1 MTIEA
6 IQIIEALRFG
16 LKRFNQLDNFD
27 EKSALYAIAF
37 SGDKFPKHFGENK
50 IIKGDIIYV
59 GKTESGIKNRIV
71 KTHFKDGRTNSST
84 LRRSLGAILIENLN
98 LKPIPNIRDYMF
110 IHESEKE
117 LTDWMIKNLSIS
129 FIPFNRGKRIIREME
144 SEIIYILNPILNI
157 NNNVNNNS
165 GSMLKELR
173 KMCREIARV

>member
-1 MTIEA
+1 MIRKTSMTIES

-16 LKRFNQLDNFD
+16 LKPFNQFDNYD

-37 SGDKFPKHFGENK
+37 NGVEFPKHFGENK

-71 KTHFKDGRTNSST
+71 KTHFKDGRTNFST

-98 LKPIPNIRDYMF
+98 LKPIPNIRDYKF

-117 LTDWMIKNLSIS
+117 LTDWMIKNLFIS
-129 FIPFNRGKRIIREME
+129 FIPFNRYSFFISHMLNGFLKPAFAFCNTIR
-144 SEIIYILNPILNI
+144 S
-157 NNNVNNNS
+157 
-165 GSMLKELR
+165 
-173 KMCREIARV
+173 